1 MDDTFYMKMALDLAE
16 KGRGFTS
23 PNPMVGAVVVKD
35 GKVVGKGYHE
45 AAGKPHAE
53 VNAIDDAKA
62 CASGATLYVTLEP
75 CNHFGKTPPC
85 TEKILEAGI
94 KKVIAAVRDP
104 NPDVKG
110 DGAEFLRSKG
120 IEVIFGI
127 CEREAKRQNEVFLK
141 YIKTK
146 RPFITVKCASTLDGK
161 IATKTGDSKWVTG
174 EESRQF
180 VHRLR
185 HFNDAI
191 MVGIDTVKRDDPKL
205 TTRLDG
211 ITGRNPARIIL
222 DSRLSMPEDAIV
234 LQQNS
239 GSDTIII
246 VTDSALDA
254 TLLRKK
260 AKFEEKG
267 IKIIESPTKSNLI
280 DLDFLMGRL
289 GSIGIT
295 SLLIEGGSRVI
306 ASAFSAGIVDKIF
319 FFFAP
324 RILGGDGVT
333 ICSGPG
339 PALMSDSIPVKDV
352 NIHRFGDDI
361 MIEGYIR

>member
-1 MDDTFYMKMALDLAE
+1 MKMALDLAE

-35 GKVVGKGYHE
+35 GEVAGKGYHE

-75 CNHFGKTPPC
+75 CNHYGKTPPC

-94 KKVIAAVRDP
+94 KKVVAAVKDP

-110 DGAEFLRSKG
+110 VGAEYLRSRG
-120 IEVIFGI
+120 VEVIFGI
-127 CEREAKRQNEVFLK
+127 CEKEAIKQNEVFFK

-146 RPFITVKCASTLDGK
+146 RPFVTIKCASTLDGK

-174 EESRQF
+174 EESRMF

-185 HFNDAI
+185 HCNDAI

-205 TTRLDG
+205 TTRLDEMK
-211 ITGRNPARIIL
+211 GRNPIRIIL
-222 DSRLSMPEDAIV
+222 DSRLSISEGAIV

-246 VTDSALDA
+246 VSDSALDA
-254 TLLRKK
+254 AQLRKK
-260 AKFEEKG
+260 SKFKEKG
-267 IKIIESPTKSNLI
+267 IKIIESPETDGLI
-280 DLDFLMGRL
+280 DLDFLMGIL
-289 GSIGIT
+289 GSTGIT
-295 SLLIEGGSRVI
+295 SVLIEGGSRVI
-306 ASAFSAGIVDKIF
+306 ASSFSAGIVDKIF

-324 RILGGDGVT
+324 KILGGDGVT

-339 PALMSDSIPVKDV
+339 PALMSDAIPVNDV
-352 NIHRFGDDI
+352 SIHRFGDDI

>member
-1 MDDTFYMKMALDLAE
+1 MDDAFYMKMALDLAE

-35 GKVVGKGYHE
+35 GKVAGKGYHE

-75 CNHFGKTPPC
+75 CNHYGKTPPC
-85 TEKILEAGI
+85 TEKILKSGI
-94 KKVIAAVRDP
+94 KRVVAAVRDP

-120 IEVIFGI
+120 VEVCFGI
-127 CEREAKRQNEVFLK
+127 CEKEAKKQNEVFFK

-146 RPFITVKCASTLDGK
+146 RPFVTVKCAATLDGK

-185 HFNDAI
+185 HINDAI
-191 MVGIDTVKRDDPKL
+191 MVGINTVKRDDPKL
-205 TTRLDG
+205 TTRLEG
-211 ITGRNPARIIL
+211 TEGRNPVRIIL
-222 DSRLSMPEDAIV
+222 DSRLTISEDAIV
-234 LQQNS
+234 LQPDS

-246 VTDSALDA
+246 IGDSALDA
-254 TLLRKK
+254 GQLRKK
-260 AKFEEKG
+260 AEFEEKG
-267 IKIIESPTKSNLI
+267 VKIIETPEKDGLI
-280 DLDFLMGRL
+280 DLDFLMDKF

-306 ASAFSAGIVDKIF
+306 ASAFSAGIADKIVF
-319 FFFAP
+319 FYAP
-324 RILGGDGVT
+324 RILGGDGVN

-339 PALMSDSIPVKDV
+339 PALMSDSIDVKDV
-352 NIHRFGDDI
+352 SVHRFGDDI
-361 MIEGYIR
+361 MIEGYIG

>member
-1 MDDTFYMKMALDLAE
+1 MDDTFFMKMALDLAE

-35 GKVVGKGYHE
+35 GKVAGKGYHE

-62 CASGATLYVTLEP
+62 GAGGAVLYVTLEP

-85 TEKILEAGI
+85 TEKILVSGI
-94 KKVIAAVRDP
+94 KRVVAAVRDP
-104 NPDVKG
+104 NPGVKG
-110 DGAEFLRSKG
+110 DGAEFLRSRG
-120 IEVIFGI
+120 VEVVFGI
-127 CEREAKRQNEVFLK
+127 CEKEAIKQNEVFFK
-141 YIKTK
+141 HIKTK
-146 RPFITVKCASTLDGK
+146 RPFVTVKCASTLDGK
-161 IATKTGDSKWVTG
+161 IATKTGDSKWITG

-205 TTRLDG
+205 TTRIEGLK
-211 ITGRNPARIIL
+211 GRNPARIIL
-222 DSRLSMPEDAIV
+222 DSRLSISEDAFV
-234 LQQNS
+234 LQQNA
-239 GSDTIII
+239 GSDTVII
-246 VTDSALDA
+246 VCGPLIDA
-254 TLLRKK
+254 ALLRKK
-260 AKFEEKG
+260 AEFEQKG
-267 IKIIESPTKSNLI
+267 IKIIESPEKGNLI
-280 DLDFLMGRL
+280 DLDFLMASL

-295 SLLIEGGSRVI
+295 SLLIEGGSRVM

-324 RILGGDGVT
+324 MILGGDGVT

-339 PALMSDSIPVKDV
+339 PVLMRDAISVKDV
-352 NIHRFGDDI
+352 NIHRFGEDI
-361 MIEGYIR
+361 LVEGYIR